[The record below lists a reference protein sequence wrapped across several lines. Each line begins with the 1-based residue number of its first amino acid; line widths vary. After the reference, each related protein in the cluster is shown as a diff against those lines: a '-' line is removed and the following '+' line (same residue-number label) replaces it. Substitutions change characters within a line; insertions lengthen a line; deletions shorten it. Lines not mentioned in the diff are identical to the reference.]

1 MSSERRCI
9 VDTSVLLYFLLV
21 EKDAL
26 LLDLLANPIAVPL
39 AVYDPDDRGLPAEAL
54 RHSDLLSE
62 MHQAIRHYEVVART
76 GGQPPVLLERV
87 QRVHELFDSGH
98 LHVVE
103 MTNEELEVSAD
114 LQSRSG
120 VRAYGLKAP
129 LGPGESA
136 CVAIAWK
143 RSWTIVTD
151 DEAALVVLDRIHG
164 GKRNYPYERIRK
176 LLIRAGESRHITKET
191 ANLLHHQMCDLGF
204 WDRGTPFPP
213 S

>member
-1 MSSERRCI
+1 M
-9 VDTSVLLYFLLV
+9 
-21 EKDAL
+21 
-26 LLDLLANPIAVPL
+26 
-39 AVYDPDDRGLPAEAL
+39 
-54 RHSDLLSE
+54 
-62 MHQAIRHYEVVART
+62 
-76 GGQPPVLLERV
+76 LERV